1 MTDQQHFHDLITTRL
16 SELGIRMQEIEQEL
30 SHPIPA
36 HLEDQAID
44 LEDDEV
50 LSGLG
55 VAAQKEVL
63 LLKRALKRIADGTYG
78 TCLECGE
85 PISPERL
92 EAVLYAPLCRNCAGT
107 QKT

>member
-1 MTDQQHFHDLITTRL
+1 MTDQQHFHDLITVRL
-16 SELGIRMQEIEQEL
+16 AELGVRMQEIAHEL

-55 VAAQKEVL
+55 AAAEKEVL
-63 LLKRALKRIADGTYG
+63 LLKRALKRIADKTYG
-78 TCLECGE
+78 TCLECGKA
-85 PISPERL
+85 ISAERL
-92 EAVLYAPLCRNCAGT
+92 EAVLYAPLCRTCAGA
-107 QKT
+107 KKA